1 MKIFK
6 GLITVLLLTCFLYP
20 LNNSYA
26 DGKYFGTLSSLNK
39 QLYQEVNNIMQIPAY
54 LIFSG
59 KDLKGEAT
67 LKMTVKKNGK
77 IDMIEIIGNNRNL
90 NLLIKKK
97 IESLNLWTH
106 PKYSKKIFTYEIR
119 MI

>member
-6 GLITVLLLTCFLYP
+6 GFITVLLLTCFLIP
-20 LNNSYA
+20 LNSTYA

-39 QLYQEVNNIMQIPAY
+39 QLYQEVNNIMQLPAF
-54 LIFSG
+54 LTFSG

-67 LKMTVKKNGK
+67 IKMKVKKNGK
-77 IDMIEIIGNNRNL
+77 IDLIEIIGNNRNL

-97 IESLNLWTH
+97 MDTLNLWTH
-106 PKYSKKIFTYEIR
+106 TKYAGNVFTYEIK

>member
-6 GLITVLLLTCFLYP
+6 GLLTVLLLTCFLFP

-26 DGKYFGTLSSLNK
+26 DGKYYGTLSSLNK
-39 QLYQEVNNIMQIPAY
+39 QLYQEVNNIMQLPAF
-54 LIFSG
+54 LTFSG
-59 KDLKGEAT
+59 KDLKGEAM
-67 LKMTVKKNGK
+67 LKMTVKENGK
-77 IDMIEIIGNNRNL
+77 IDLIEITGNNRNL

-97 IESLNLWTH
+97 METLNLWTDT
-106 PKYSKKIFTYEIR
+106 KYSGNIFTYEIR

>member
-6 GLITVLLLTCFLYP
+6 GLLTVLLLTCFLFP

-26 DGKYFGTLSSLNK
+26 DGKYYGTLSSLNK
-39 QLYQEVNNIMQIPAY
+39 QLYQEVNNIMQLPAF

-59 KDLKGEAT
+59 KDLEGQAT
-67 LKMTVKKNGK
+67 IKIKVQENGK
-77 IDMIEIIGNNRNL
+77 IDLIKIVGENRNL

-97 IESLNLWTH
+97 MDTLNLWTH
-106 PKYSKKIFTYEIR
+106 TKYAGNVFTYEIK

>member
-6 GLITVLLLTCFLYP
+6 GFLTVLLLTCFLFP

-26 DGKYFGTLSSLNK
+26 DGKYYGTLSSLNK
-39 QLYQEVNNIMQIPAY
+39 QLYKEVNNIMQLPAF

-67 LKMTVKKNGK
+67 FKMTVKENGK
-77 IDMIEIIGNNRNL
+77 IDLIEITGNNRNL

-97 IESLNLWTH
+97 METLNLWTD
-106 PKYSKKIFTYEIR
+106 PKYRNNIFIYEIK